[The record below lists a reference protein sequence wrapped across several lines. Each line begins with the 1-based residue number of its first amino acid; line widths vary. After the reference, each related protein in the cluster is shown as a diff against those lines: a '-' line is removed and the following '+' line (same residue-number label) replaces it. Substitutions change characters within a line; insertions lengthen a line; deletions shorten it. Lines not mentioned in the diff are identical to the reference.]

1 MSAQGSSFI
10 ILKQVDSTNNY
21 AMALV
26 HEGLAKHGEAV
37 FAHQQTHGKGQRG
50 KIWQTGIDEN
60 IALSIII
67 KPEQLEILLPFQLSA
82 IIALAVFDFFSKYA
96 VEATTI
102 KWPNDIYWRDRKAGG
117 ILIENVISGSSWKWA
132 VAGIGIN
139 INQIIFDKNLKSP
152 VSLKQI
158 TGEHFDTLII
168 ARELHQIVLK
178 RLDESLTK
186 PYDLLLEEYRQR
198 LFRMNQLVRLK
209 KNDIVFETKITGIS
223 PEGKLLTQDIIDNEF
238 EFGEIEWM
246 L

>member
-1 MSAQGSSFI
+1 MSAHGSSFV

-37 FAHQQTHGKGQRG
+37 FAHQQTQGKGQRG
-50 KIWQTGIDEN
+50 KVWQTGIDEN
-60 IALSIII
+60 IALSIIL
-67 KPEQLEILLPFQLSA
+67 KPKQRKILLPFQLSA
-82 IIALAVFDFFSKYA
+82 TIALAVFDFFSKYA
-96 VEATTI
+96 GEEVTI

-139 INQIIFDKNLKSP
+139 INQTIFDENLKDP

-158 TGEHFDTLII
+158 TGEHFDTLAL
-168 ARELHQIVLK
+168 ARELHQIVLL
-178 RLDESLTK
+178 RLNEGLTK
-186 PYDLLLEEYRQR
+186 PYELLLEEYQQR
-198 LFRMNQLVRLK
+198 LFRINQLVRLK
-209 KNDIVFETKITGIS
+209 KNNIVFETKIKGIS
-223 PEGKLLTQDIIDNEF
+223 PDGKLLTQDIIDNEF
-238 EFGEIEWM
+238 EFGEIEWI